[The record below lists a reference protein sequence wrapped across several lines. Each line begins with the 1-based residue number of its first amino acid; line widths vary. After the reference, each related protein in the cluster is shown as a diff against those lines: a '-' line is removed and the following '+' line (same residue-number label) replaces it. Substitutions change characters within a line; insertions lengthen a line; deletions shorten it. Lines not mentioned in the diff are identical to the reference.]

1 MMSNTIDT
9 VVIGAGHAGLA
20 VSHLL
25 GRAGRD
31 HVVVDRGRLAEAWRS
46 ERWDSLRL
54 LTPRWMTRLPGWRY
68 TGLGQEGF
76 MPSGELVRHLERY
89 AATSGAPLELGRE
102 VFSVARAGTGYRVVA
117 DSASWLARNVVV
129 ATGPTG
135 RPHVPATAHELH
147 PDVDLLPALR
157 YRNPGQLKPGG
168 VLVVGA
174 SASGVQI
181 ADELARAGR
190 RVVLASGS
198 HTRMPRHYR
207 GMDLHWWLERTGRL
221 ATTIDTVG
229 DPRRVRGEPSLQ
241 VAGRAPDDPRGEVV
255 DLATLQALGVEV
267 TGRLRAFAGGVATFA
282 SDLATTVGE
291 SERRQTRFLDLVD
304 DHVAASHLGD
314 EVGPAVRPEPVPV
327 PSTRPRIDLRSEGIG
342 TVVLATGYAPHH
354 PWLKVPVMDRRGA
367 ILQRRGATPAP
378 GLYVVG
384 QRFQHRR
391 DSATIDGARHDAQDV
406 VAAICADDSAALRA
420 LELR

>member
-1 MMSNTIDT
+1 
-9 VVIGAGHAGLA
+9 
-20 VSHLL
+20 
-25 GRAGRD
+25 
-31 HVVVDRGRLAEAWRS
+31 
-46 ERWDSLRL
+46 
-54 LTPRWMTRLPGWRY
+54 
-68 TGLGQEGF
+68 
-76 MPSGELVRHLERY
+76 
-89 AATSGAPLELGRE
+89 
-102 VFSVARAGTGYRVVA
+102 
-117 DSASWLARNVVV
+117 
-129 ATGPTG
+129 
-135 RPHVPATAHELH
+135 
-147 PDVDLLPALR
+147 
-157 YRNPGQLKPGG
+157 
-168 VLVVGA
+168 
-174 SASGVQI
+174 
-181 ADELARAGR
+181 
-190 RVVLASGS
+190 
-198 HTRMPRHYR
+198 MPRQYR

-229 DPRRVRGEPSLQ
+229 DPRRVRSEPSLQ

-267 TGRLRAFAGGVATFA
+267 TGRLRGFAGGVATFA

-291 SERRQTRFLDLVD
+291 SERRQARFLDLVD
-304 DHVAASHLGD
+304 DHVAASHLGS

-327 PSTRPRIDLRSEGIG
+327 PVTRPRIDLRAEGIG

-367 ILQRRGATPAP
+367 ILQQRGATPAP

-391 DSATIDGARHDAQDV
+391 DSATLDGTRHDAQDV

>member
-1 MMSNTIDT
+1 MMSTTIDT
-9 VVIGAGHAGLA
+9 LVIGAGHAGLA

-31 HVVVDRGRLAEAWRS
+31 HLVVDRGRVAEAWRS

-54 LTPRWMTRLPGWRY
+54 LSPRWMTRLPGWRY
-68 TGLGQEGF
+68 TGHGQEGF

-102 VFSVARAGTGYRVVA
+102 VFSVAHVGTGYRVVA
-117 DSASWLARNVVV
+117 DSATWFARNVVV

-135 RPHVPATAHELH
+135 RPHVPATAHELD
-147 PDVDLLPALR
+147 PDIDLLPALR
-157 YRNPGQLKPGG
+157 YRNPDQLRPGG

-181 ADELARAGR
+181 ADELVRSGR
-190 RVVLASGS
+190 RVVLAAGS

-207 GMDLHWWLERTGRL
+207 GMDVYWWLERTGRF
-221 ATTIDTVG
+221 AATIDGVADAG
-229 DPRRVRGEPSLQ
+229 RVRREPSLQ
-241 VAGRAPDDPRGEVV
+241 LAGRASNDPRGEVV

-267 TGRLRAFAGGVATFA
+267 TGRLRAFSGPVAELA
-282 SDLATTVGE
+282 PDLATSVGD
-291 SERRQTRFLDLVD
+291 SERRQARFLDLVD
-304 DHVAASHLGD
+304 DHVEQSHLVA
-314 EVGPAVRPEPVPV
+314 EVGPADRPRPVSV
-327 PSTRPRIDLRSEGIG
+327 PATRERIDLRAEGIG

-354 PWLKVPVMDRRGA
+354 PWLKLPVTDRYGA
-367 ILQRRGATPAP
+367 IRQHRGATPAR

-391 DSATIDGARHDAQDV
+391 DSATIDGARHDARDV
-406 VAAICADDSAALRA
+406 VAAICADDCAALRA